1 MKKIDLSEASK
12 PLAEYAAEL
21 GDEMVVVTVDEKPIA
36 AVISLK
42 NVENADEESL
52 ALSASRAFLQII
64 ESSRAELDAGNF
76 LTLDEMK
83 RAVLP

>member
-1 MKKIDLSEASK
+1 VKKIDLSEASK

-21 GDEMVVVTVDEKPIA
+21 GDDMVVVTVNEKPIA

-52 ALSASRAFLQII
+52 GLSASRAFLEIV
-64 ESSRAELDAGNF
+64 ERSRAEFEMGRT